1 MMRAGARVAAG
12 AVALTAIG
20 AMIPASGGTV
30 FAQAAFAQAPSDR
43 PAARRAAAALDAG
56 PRVVRADGALLRG
69 LDKISGVTT
78 DLPLA
83 VGDSVDFGRLTVRLG
98 ECREPADDPDS
109 DAFAQMTITNRKT
122 GTTPFS
128 GWMIASS
135 PALSALDDARYDIW
149 VVTCN
154 DGTNPAQPEL
164 VYEPDTEPQPE
175 DAGEGGPA
183 PEEFAADGGGDTDL
197 EPGDDPDADT
207 GADPDADT
215 GVGPGPDGEPPAD

>member
-1 MMRAGARVAAG
+1 MRMAGVMRAGARVAAG

-20 AMIPASGGTV
+20 AMIPASVGTV

-43 PAARRAAAALDAG
+43 PAPRRAAAAQDAG

-109 DAFAQMTITNRKT
+109 DAFAQMTITNRET

-183 PEEFAADGGGDTDL
+183 PEEFAADGGGD
-197 EPGDDPDADT
+197 P
-207 GADPDADT
+207 GADPDADA